1 MTEEKTRRC
10 TACGEVKP
18 WAEFYLRSRAKPVPR
33 SECKACEKARQ
44 RRGVTERTR
53 KVRAI
58 VDHYASPSAPLTPEV
73 EAVIYT
79 SAPLNPV
86 LVALAEERRR
96 KAAARQAKRPRQFPH
111 GPLGLPWLDPAEMA
125 HVAQ

>member
-18 WAEFYLRSRAKPVPR
+18 WAEFHMRSKAKPVPR
-33 SECKACEKARQ
+33 SECKACTKARQ
-44 RRGVTERTR
+44 LAGVSERTR
-53 KVRAI
+53 KIHAI
-58 VDHYASPSAPLTPEV
+58 LDHYADPSAPLTPEA

-79 SAPLNPV
+79 SAPRTPAGA
-86 LVALAEERRR
+86 ALAEKRRH

-111 GPLGLPWLDPAEMA
+111 GPARLPRLDPAEMA